1 MHINSPIFKAAIGI
15 TNPHLQ
21 TLLPRVIRKKPLFS
35 PIRQTIDTP
44 DGDFLDLAW
53 SEDWR
58 SNAAK
63 NKPIYVLFHGLEGSF
78 ESPYANG
85 LMNAFAN
92 NGYLAVM
99 MHFRGCSGQPNR
111 LARAYHSGETEDA
124 RLVLELITSLFPNQ
138 KKVATGISL
147 GGNMLVNYL
156 AKYRDDP
163 LLDAANVVSAP
174 LDLTACSTRID
185 QGFSKVYRQYLL
197 GSLKRNSI
205 QKWPLLNEALGVS
218 RETIKGFKRL
228 YEFDDVIT
236 APLHGFKGAEHYYKA
251 CSGLPRLNDIS
262 IPLTVIH
269 AKDDPFM
276 TSEVIPT
283 FPLNSHIQYHLLEH
297 GGHVGFI
304 SGSLR
309 KPTFWLEHYL
319 PMHYAQ
325 LISD

>member
-1 MHINSPIFKAAIGI
+1 MLYSSSNFTAAKGLM
-15 TNPHLQ
+15 NPHLQ
-21 TLLPRVIRKKPLFS
+21 TLLPRVIRKKPLFT
-35 PIRQTIDTP
+35 PIRQTINTP

-53 SEDWR
+53 SEDWL
-58 SNAAK
+58 SDSAQQ
-63 NKPIYVLFHGLEGSF
+63 KPIYILFHGLEGSF

-85 LMNAFAN
+85 LMHAFAKQ
-92 NGYLAVM
+92 GYLAVM
-99 MHFRGCSGQPNR
+99 MHFRGCSGKPNK

-124 RLVLELITSLFPNQ
+124 RLVLELITSLFPAQ
-138 KKVATGISL
+138 KKIATGISL

-163 LLDAANVVSAP
+163 LVDAANVVSAP

-205 QKWPLLNEALGVS
+205 KKWPLLNEALGVS
-218 RETIKGFKRL
+218 QQTIKSFHRL

-236 APLHGFKGAEHYYKA
+236 APLHGFNGAEHYYKA
-251 CSGLPRLNDIS
+251 CSGLPKLNDIS
-262 IPLTVIH
+262 IPLKVIH

-283 FPLNSHIQYHLLEH
+283 FRLNRNIDYHLFEN

-309 KPTFWLEHYL
+309 KPSFWLEDYL
-319 PMHYAQ
+319 PRYYAQ
-325 LISD
+325 LIDD